1 MSSLQNIP
9 TYEEIAMKA
18 GVSPKTVCNVLRS
31 PESVRKKN
39 VDSVHKALRALGV
52 SDPDT
57 MKVRRRSTRPRQ
69 TKSILFF
76 ESDAP
81 AGSLN
86 LPVFS
91 RIIHGA
97 ENRAHLLGW
106 QFGLRHGNAKEPLA
120 EALRNFRG
128 GGVILF
134 SNRVP
139 HRELQKVIPGVPV
152 VRVLGAPNDRPDC
165 DTVDYDRIEVASIA
179 ARHLQEKGCKK
190 VGYLG
195 TPSLRRNAFLSAAK
209 DLGLQIV
216 DSTIKDL
223 FFSDARS
230 QVVNQEALQAGWA
243 KISGSS
249 PDGIFVYSDQ
259 ATASFYG
266 LLAEQGIRPG
276 RDIEVVSCNA
286 EEMFLSPLKPR
297 PATID
302 ICSAEIG
309 SRAVDALLWR
319 MENREASPVS
329 LLIRPKLVPGDSV
342 K

>member
-1 MSSLQNIP
+1 MSSFENIP
-9 TYEEIAMKA
+9 TYENIALRA

-39 VDSVHKALRALGV
+39 VEAVHKALRELGV
-52 SDPDT
+52 SDPNT
-57 MKVRRRSTRPRQ
+57 MKMRQRSTRPRQ

-86 LPVFS
+86 LPVYS
-91 RIIHGA
+91 RIINGA
-97 ENRAHLLGW
+97 ENRAHLSGW
-106 QFGLRHGNAKEPLA
+106 QFGLRHGDTNEPLA
-120 EALRNFRG
+120 QALRNFRG

-134 SNRVP
+134 SNRIP
-139 HRELQKVIPGVPV
+139 YRELQEVIHDVPV

-165 DTVDYDRIEVASIA
+165 DTVDYDRIEVARIA
-179 ARHLQEKGCKK
+179 ARHLREKGCKN

-195 TPSLRRNAFLSAAK
+195 GESLRRSAFLSAAK
-209 DLGLQIV
+209 EIGMKTV
-216 DSTIKDL
+216 DATINDL
-223 FFSDARS
+223 FFSEARS
-230 QVVNQEALQAGWA
+230 QVVNTKALQAGWA
-243 KISGSS
+243 KIAASS

-259 ATASFYG
+259 VTASLYILF
-266 LLAEQGIRPG
+266 AELGIRPG

-286 EEMFLSPLKPR
+286 EEMFLSPLKSR

-319 MENREASPVS
+319 MENRKASPVS
-329 LLIRPKLVPGDSV
+329 LLIQPKLIPGDSAI
-342 K
+342 